1 LPACAH
7 AHVENPIDTR
17 GLEPDRMLSR
27 HATAAIL
34 SAMGFRIT
42 PATLATKASRGGGP
56 PYQLFGRTTIYR
68 WGSAL
73 AWAESLLTPPRAACS
88 KAKIRRRSRPI
99 RRNRNHNGKDKLDAA
114 MD

>member
-1 LPACAH
+1 
-7 AHVENPIDTR
+7 
-17 GLEPDRMLSR
+17 MLSR

-73 AWAESLLTPPRAACS
+73 AWAESLLTPPRSQATAA
-88 KAKIRRRSRPI
+88 
-99 RRNRNHNGKDKLDAA
+99 AA
-114 MD
+114 TQTRCLFEGEDSPSVAADQAQPKSQRKG